1 MIKRLEM
8 RSKIAKFSPEFWRR
22 KVGEKLLFLLN
33 TTYSFQNI
41 WKKKSTLQLQMSL
54 FIGKSIR
61 EGKSYKNKMRL

>member
-1 MIKRLEM
+1 MIKKLEM

-41 WKKKSTLQLQMSL
+41 WKKKEHALITNVTFYREKYSRRKVLQ
-54 FIGKSIR
+54 K
-61 EGKSYKNKMRL
+61 